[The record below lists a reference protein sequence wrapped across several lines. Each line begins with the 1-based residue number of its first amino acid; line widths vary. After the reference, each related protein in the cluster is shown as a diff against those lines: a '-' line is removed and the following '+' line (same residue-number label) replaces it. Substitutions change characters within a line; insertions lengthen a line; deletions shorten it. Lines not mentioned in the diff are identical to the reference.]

1 MKFHSFSKAFAITS
15 LFIVTDPGMA
25 AQGDIDNDGISDTY
39 DNCPSVANQEQFDD
53 DDDGL
58 GNDCD
63 ATLFQAGDIEQDYVE
78 LKVLPVGGIR
88 HTLVGVVRNH
98 TNAPVAWSADSASSV
113 MDVDP
118 AGTVQPGGMM
128 PIYAHFDPAQLQPG
142 TRSRHRIQTW
152 FENRLEEIDFY
163 VTVEGRRP
171 DYCGYEVSLYRVD
184 VVEDQTS
191 VGDGFFGEALE
202 VEAYDEIGGDS
213 TNWPRSGRGHD
224 LYEGEHST
232 PDQMFHTGTV
242 TEGSSVSLSLYSKAT
257 DNDSGL
263 NGADDWGDKNS
274 TITFTCIGSGSTD
287 KAATISLTHNG
298 NGTGKIKV
306 TTRTRWNDAL

>member
-1 MKFHSFSKAFAITS
+1 MHFRSFLTALTFSS
-15 LFIVTDPGMA
+15 LFIVTEPGLA
-25 AQGDIDNDGISDTY
+25 AQGDVDGDGIEDSV
-39 DNCPSVANQEQFDD
+39 DNCPTLPNQEQFDD

-63 ATLFQAGDIEQDYVE
+63 ATLFVAGDAQEDFVE
-78 LKVLPVGGIR
+78 LKVLPVGGMR

-98 TNAPVAWSADSASSV
+98 TGAPVSWSATSLSSV
-113 MDVDP
+113 LDVD
-118 AGTVQPGGMM
+118 AVGTVQPGGFM
-128 PIYAHFDPAQLQPG
+128 PIYVHFDPAQLKPG
-142 TRSRHRIQTW
+142 TRTRHTIQTW
-152 FENRLEEIDFY
+152 FEDRLEETDVY
-163 VTVEGRRP
+163 VTVAGRRP

-202 VEAYDEIGGDS
+202 VEAYNEIGSDS
-213 TNWPRSGRGHD
+213 ANWPRSGRGHD
-224 LYEGEHST
+224 LYQGEHST

-242 TEGSSVSLSLYSKAT
+242 AEGASVSLSLYSKAT
-257 DNDSGL
+257 DHDSGL

-306 TTRTRWNDAL
+306 TTRTRWNDGL